1 MRRFVPLAV
10 LLGLA
15 APAWA
20 QDGVRLGTYR
30 AQMEASAA
38 RIEWQMEAEPGV
50 VAFDLRRRTATS
62 NGAFVTVATLRPHG
76 AARMYEYVD
85 ASLYKGNEM
94 ALAEYQVEATFAGGA
109 RVVLFSAP
117 VNYTTT
123 SIRRTWG
130 SIKAMFQ

>member
-1 MRRFVPLAV
+1 MRLFASSVL

-15 APAWA
+15 ASAQA
-20 QDGVRLGTYR
+20 QDGVKLGAFT
-30 AQMEASAA
+30 A
-38 RIEWQMEAEPGV
+38 RTEPSGVRVEWQMEAEPGV

-76 AARMYEYVD
+76 AARTYEYVD
-85 ASLYKGNEM
+85 GSLYKGDAM
-94 ALAEYQVEATFAGGA
+94 SLAEYQLEATFAGGA
-109 RVVLFSAP
+109 RLVLFSAP